1 MKTFE
6 FPSNVQFPSSK
17 KPAKEDSKQ
26 QDKPS
31 RGPGGGF
38 FGGFGTASKN
48 KKATLSKEA
57 QAQKNE
63 KMQQYRDI
71 LGVQGNN
78 ASNQN
83 KRSAAENDWVIESA
97 LRKAN

>member
-6 FPSNVQFPSSK
+6 FPSNVVFPGRKKEEQSK
-17 KPAKEDSKQ
+17 KEE
-26 QDKPS
+26 KPS

-38 FGGFGTASKN
+38 FGGFGTSTKN

-63 KMQQYRDI
+63 KMQ
-71 LGVQGNN
+71 
-78 ASNQN
+78 
-83 KRSAAENDWVIESA
+83 
-97 LRKAN
+97 